1 MYRKRGHISIL
12 IALLIFAISLSLL
25 ILGCGKS
32 FSSNGQRIY
41 FTGESSSGQQI
52 AYSGGPGTM
61 MQGRLACVNCHGSEG
76 KGGTVNMMMLRLDVP
91 NITWTELTAQG
102 SDHPP
107 FTEETIKRAITQG
120 IDESGA
126 ALKYYMPR
134 WQMSDND
141 LNDLVNYLKT
151 LK

>member
-1 MYRKRGHISIL
+1 
-12 IALLIFAISLSLL
+12 
-25 ILGCGKS
+25 
-32 FSSNGQRIY
+32 
-41 FTGESSSGQQI
+41 
-52 AYSGGPGTM
+52 M

-76 KGGTVNMMMLRLDVP
+76 KGGTINMMMLRLDVP
-91 NITWTELTAQG
+91 NITWTELTAQV

-107 FTEETIKRAITQG
+107 FTEETVKRAITQG
-120 IDESGA
+120 VDESGA